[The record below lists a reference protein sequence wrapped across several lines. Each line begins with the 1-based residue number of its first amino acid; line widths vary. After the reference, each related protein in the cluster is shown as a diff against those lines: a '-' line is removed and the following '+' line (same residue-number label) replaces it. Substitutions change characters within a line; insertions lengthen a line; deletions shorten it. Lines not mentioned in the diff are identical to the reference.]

1 MPTFGRDLIRQAE
14 EWERLHTI
22 HFFVPLRRIPS
33 ATHQM
38 KKIAVV
44 HGKPHTYE
52 PPAVRET
59 RALFMAHFAKYRP
72 EKPLEGSLCLVT
84 KWIYPPTK
92 LHPEFTWKSTKPDT
106 DNLVKMLKD
115 VLTTLGFWKD
125 DAQVASETIQKFYQ
139 EKSGI
144 YVLIKPLNDAEP
156 MW

>member
-1 MPTFGRDLIRQAE
+1 MKKLEDCRR
-14 EWERLHTI
+14 I
-22 HFFVPLRRIPS
+22 HFFVPLPRIPS

-72 EKPLEGSLCLVT
+72 EKPMTGPISLCT
-84 KWIYPPTK
+84 KWMYPPTR
-92 LHPEFTWKSTKPDT
+92 LHPETTWKSTKPDT

-115 VLTTLGFWKD
+115 VLTTLGFWID
-125 DAQVASETIQKFYQ
+125 DAQVANESIQKFYLAP
-139 EKSGI
+139 SGI
-144 YVLIKPLNDAEP
+144 YVQIESLDDLKE
-156 MW
+156 WSEGK